1 VRRKFEA
8 VFLCLFTLCL
18 VPAGLLAQSSTQK
31 FTSPDGVFSFKYSA
45 NLIHCVQ
52 QNGIWSP
59 AEACSAREEVC
70 ESESGLPHTVA
81 CFAYPKN
88 GFADKPAFSAAVF
101 FVAEIQPSATE
112 QPCLDGEDWLPES
125 NESTEINGLRLKV
138 FHTSDSWTNG
148 SRKADIYRIFHG
160 KCYELGV
167 QEVRETPVGLKPGT
181 FKEFNKTDE
190 QAVQR
195 ALNEALKS
203 FRFLK

>member
-1 VRRKFEA
+1 VRRKLVA
-8 VFLCLFTLCL
+8 LLLCLIPVALQT
-18 VPAGLLAQSSTQK
+18 QSSTQK
-31 FTSPDGVFSFKYSA
+31 FTSADGAFSFKYSP

-70 ESESGLPHTVA
+70 ESESGLSHTLA
-81 CFAYPKN
+81 CFAYPKSA
-88 GFADKPAFSAAVF
+88 FTEKPAFSAAVF
-101 FVAEIQPSATE
+101 FVAEIQQATSE

-125 NESTEINGLRLKV
+125 NESTEINGLRFKV
-138 FHTSDSWTNG
+138 FHTNDSWTNG
-148 SRKADIYRIFHG
+148 ARTADIYRTFHG

-167 QEVRETPVGLKPGT
+167 QGVHEIPVGLKPGT
-181 FKEFNKTDE
+181 FKEFSKSD
-190 QAVQR
+190 QQMVQR